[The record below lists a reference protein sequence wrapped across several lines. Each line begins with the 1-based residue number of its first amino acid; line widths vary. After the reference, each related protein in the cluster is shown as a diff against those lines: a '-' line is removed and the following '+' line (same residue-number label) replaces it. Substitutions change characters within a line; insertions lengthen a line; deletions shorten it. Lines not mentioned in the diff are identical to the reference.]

1 MGADIAPIKWALD
14 SGGAVD
20 HAEIDAGQ
28 VAERYLAGKLPPEE
42 AAKFEEHSL
51 SCAECL
57 DRLEAAEA
65 LGRSLRAVAAEEV
78 AARVVQATWLART
91 ARSRW
96 APWALG
102 LLFIAALLP
111 SFYWARERE
120 RLNAELAA
128 LRSTGEVGRPHPPE
142 PSLPTNLEEMAALRE
157 RLAAAERSTEGERQE
172 RERLARELAQAQGPR
187 THVTVVSLSPER
199 SAPAPG
205 AAPATR
211 LTITAATEWIVL
223 SLELAAAEHP
233 SYRATLLG
241 PSGTEIWN
249 GSGLAPDAEGTLHL
263 ALPARLLPNG
273 DVLLRIE
280 GSSTEAGPVP
290 VASFSL
296 RVARSR

>member
-42 AAKFEEHSL
+42 ASRFEEHSL

-102 LLFIAALLP
+102 LLFVVALLP
-111 SFYWARERE
+111 SFFWARENG

-128 LRSTGEVGRPHPPE
+128 VRSTGEVGRPRPAEPPSAAPPE
-142 PSLPTNLEEMAALRE
+142 EIAALRE
-157 RLAAAERSTEGERQE
+157 RLAAAERSTEGERRE
-172 RERLARELAQAQGPR
+172 RERLARELARSQAPR
-187 THVTVVSLSPER
+187 INVAVVPLSPER

-205 AAPATR
+205 AAPSTR
-211 LTITAATEWIVL
+211 VTLASATEWIVL
-223 SLELAAAEHP
+223 SLELATTEHP

-241 PSGTEIWN
+241 PTGAALWSGV
-249 GSGLAPDAEGTLHL
+249 GLLPDAAGTLHL

-280 GSSTEAGPVP
+280 GSSAEAGPVP